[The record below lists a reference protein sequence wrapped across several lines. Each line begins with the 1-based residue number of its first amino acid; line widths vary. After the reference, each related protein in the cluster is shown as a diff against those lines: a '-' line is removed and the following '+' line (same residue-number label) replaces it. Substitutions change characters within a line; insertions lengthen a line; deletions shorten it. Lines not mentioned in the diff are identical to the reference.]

1 MKNNKLILIVI
12 SLFLITFSVV
22 GCGTKNNEEDLS
34 QNNTQNATTDETIVI
49 NDARGEVTIPKNP
62 QKIVDISGFS
72 DTLHIIGYNVI
83 GTANSDAYDYT
94 KFPVYLED
102 IFEGTT
108 ILGYSMQSTM
118 DIESIISLEPD
129 LIIMSNVQEK
139 MYDQL
144 SNVAPTVMIEMEQTD
159 WAQDLQNVAS
169 IFGKED
175 IAKEWLDT
183 YYEKATKIGNSIKEK
198 YSEDKTYLSILASGG
213 QIFVFDT
220 AGFGSFLYEDLG
232 LAKPENMPE
241 QENISLPV
249 VSYEGLAQINP
260 DYIFAIATEE
270 DKVQLESNA
279 IWQNIDAVKKENYI
293 FLPSSPYFNQ
303 AYSPI
308 GRLLL
313 LDEIEGLMNKFEK

>member
-1 MKNNKLILIVI
+1 MA
-12 SLFLITFSVV
+12 FSVV
-22 GCGTKNNEEDLS
+22 GCGTRNDETNTS
-34 QNNTQNATTDETIVI
+34 QNTGINETNTPQDTAASETITI
-49 NDARGEVTIPKNP
+49 KDARGEVDIPKNP

-72 DTLHIIGYNVI
+72 DILSIIGYNVI

-94 KFPVYLED
+94 KFPTYLED
-102 IFEGTT
+102 IFEGVK

-129 LIIMSNVQEK
+129 LIIISNVQEK

-144 SNVAPTVMIEMEQTD
+144 SSIAPTVMIEMEQTD

-175 IAKEWLDT
+175 IAKEWLDS
-183 YYEKATKIGNSIKEK
+183 YYEKARQIGNSIKEK
-198 YSEDKTYLSILASGG
+198 YSNDKTYLSILASGG
-213 QIFVFDT
+213 QIFVFDA

-260 DYIFAIATEE
+260 DYIFAVVTEE
-270 DKVQLESNA
+270 DKAQLESNA
-279 IWQNIDAVKKENYI
+279 IWQNIEAVKEGNYL

-303 AYSPI
+303 TYSPI

-313 LDEIEGLMNKFEK
+313 LDEIEGLMSELEK